1 MKSESPA
8 AANPQAWAPKARL
21 ALINLTVLALLL
33 SPLLGPWLLAHWA
46 LRHPRWAWGPLLEL
60 ARWPYLNI
68 YRQGIQGRK
77 DCFQVDQTLTYI
89 GQPKG
94 YASAPR
100 SCCSMASMTGGKT
113 APLVN
118 SAFNPAVT
126 AAMWLTRPM

>member
-21 ALINLTVLALLL
+21 ALINLTLLAL
-33 SPLLGPWLLAHWA
+33 
-46 LRHPRWAWGPLLEL
+46 LLEL